1 MMRSL
6 WSGVAGLRTHQME
19 MDVIGNNI
27 SNVNTTAYKSQATGF
42 QDILYQTVKEGTGA
56 GETVG
61 STNISQVGLGSKVG
75 SIYTNI
81 SAQGSA
87 ITTNNALDL
96 MITGPSFFIISPDA
110 QSGGMNYS
118 RDGSFTI
125 DANGDLVTQSN
136 GYYVLGTRGDVGI
149 GDGNVLQ
156 NLRVINRN
164 RDMNGDGILE
174 TDYMEGS
181 ATSQA
186 YLKGNIDRDDAAL
199 EEGRKQLLE
208 VYGTD
213 GEKYTISFKFTDAGD
228 ADDSTY
234 QVTIDKVTDKDG
246 NTVSGDIGRDLTLRF
261 DKHSGRLESITPNTS
276 YYTSTSRAV
285 EDDMVV
291 ATNVTLSGDAGS
303 FDHTYDIIGTD
314 GKLYRLDYEM
324 RPSTEEGSDYTLELK
339 RVRDA
344 DGNTLTEYGT
354 EEMAQRSVALDFDDT
369 NGTLVSV
376 GGTANKTYAF
386 EFGDELPIG
395 PVTFNF
401 SDMRKMV
408 YDNNNFVYNLDRY
421 VPDMGP
427 LNVDFSNLTNY
438 AGKFGNHS
446 STINA
451 YQGDTNGLNKGYAG
465 GVLTGVSFT
474 DNGSVYG
481 TYSNGQTIKKGQIAV
496 AEFANAMGLEKVG
509 DNLYQASLNSGNARV
524 IDITSTGGYMNSGV
538 LEGSNVDLAK
548 EFTDM
553 ITTQRGFQA
562 NSRVIT
568 TSDEMLQILKGLK
581 R

>member
-6 WSGVAGLRTHQME
+6 WSGVAGLKTHQME

-56 GETVG
+56 GQNVA
-61 STNISQVGLGSKVG
+61 STNISQVGLGSRVG

-81 SAQGSA
+81 TAQGSA
-87 ITTNNALDL
+87 VTTNNALDL

-110 QSGGMNYS
+110 QTGVMNYS

-125 DANGDLVTQSN
+125 DANGDLVTQGN
-136 GYYVLGTRGDVGI
+136 GYYVLGTRGEAGI
-149 GDGNVLQ
+149 GNQVTLQ
-156 NLRVINRN
+156 SLKVINRN
-164 RDMNGDGILE
+164 RDMNGDGVLE

-186 YLKGNIDRDDAAL
+186 YLKGNIDKEDEAL
-199 EEGRKQLLE
+199 ENGRKQILE
-208 VYGTD
+208 VYGND
-213 GEKYTISFKFTDAGD
+213 GERYSISFKFTDAGD
-228 ADDSTY
+228 TDDSTY
-234 QVTIDKVTDKDG
+234 QVSIDKITDKDG
-246 NTVSGDIGRDLTLRF
+246 NTVSSNIGKELTLTYN
-261 DKHSGRLESITPNTS
+261 KHDGRLESISPTANYS
-276 YYTSTSRAV
+276 TSTARV
-285 EDDMVV
+285 TEGEIVI
-291 ATNVTLSGDAGS
+291 ATNVTLSGDAGNIT
-303 FDHTYDIIGTD
+303 HTYDIIGKD
-314 GKLYRLDYEM
+314 GNLYRLDYEM
-324 RPSTEEGSDYTLELK
+324 RRSTEEGADYSFDLK

-344 DGNTLTEYGT
+344 DGNIIAEYGT
-354 EEMAQRSVALDFDDT
+354 EDSERRYVNLDFDDT
-369 NGTLVSV
+369 NGNLRTV
-376 GGTANKTYAF
+376 GGSTATTYAF

-395 PVTFNF
+395 PVTFDF

-421 VPDMGP
+421 VPELGP
-427 LNVDFSNLTNY
+427 LNVNFTNLTNY
-438 AGKFGNHS
+438 AGKFGSHA

-451 YQGDTNGLNKGYAG
+451 YQGDTKGLNKGYAH

-509 DNLYQASLNSGNARV
+509 DNLYQASLNSGDARV
-524 IDITSTGGYMNSGV
+524 IDITTTGGYMNSGV